1 MKNRWIVL
9 TSLALIACATAEF
22 PAEVSAFVE
31 RRDICDHLR
40 GEISGEPT
48 GEEQGKEQAAQLDK
62 YCKGTDN
69 ELSTL
74 KQRYAGS
81 QRIMDRLSTYESRIE
96 PRRR

>member
-1 MKNRWIVL
+1 MMNRWIVL
-9 TSLALIACATAEF
+9 TSLALVACATAEF
-22 PAEVSAFVE
+22 PVEVSAFVE

-48 GEEQGKEQAAQLDK
+48 DEEQGKVLAAQLDK
-62 YCKGTDN
+62 YCKGTDK

-74 KQRYAGS
+74 KQRYAGN

>member
-1 MKNRWIVL
+1 MNRWIVL
-9 TSLALIACATAEF
+9 TSLALVACATAEF
-22 PAEVSAFVE
+22 PVEVSAFVE

-48 GEEQGKEQAAQLDK
+48 DEEQGKELVAQLDK
-62 YCKGTDN
+62 YCKGTDK

-74 KQRYAGS
+74 KQRYAS
-81 QRIMDRLSTYESRIE
+81 NQRIMDTLSTYELRIE